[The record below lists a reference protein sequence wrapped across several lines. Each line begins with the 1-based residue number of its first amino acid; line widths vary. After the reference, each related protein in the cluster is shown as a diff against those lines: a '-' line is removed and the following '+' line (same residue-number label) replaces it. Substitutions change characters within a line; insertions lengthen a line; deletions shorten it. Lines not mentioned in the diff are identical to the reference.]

1 MTSYFLRGSQTQRP
15 FFTSKKFER
24 SLFAE
29 SMSSCDATATAT
41 PLSLTESIASANSLK
56 SFKLKKDKMEVTFLI
71 SLTITMLKN
80 RNWLF
85 HKSPQDI
92 PRHIVMSKV
101 QKMYKFIY
109 IR

>member
-1 MTSYFLRGSQTQRP
+1 MTSYFLRGSQTQRAA

-24 SLFAE
+24 SLFAA

-71 SLTITMLKN
+71 CLIITMSKN
-80 RNWLF
+80 CNWLF
-85 HKSPQDI
+85 GNIQRS
-92 PRHIVMSKV
+92 R
-101 QKMYKFIY
+101 
-109 IR
+109 